1 MAESPP
7 FQLCANSFNV
17 DVLDSIHICL
27 ESPES
32 PAPFVKYSAREHAL
46 KVAKHLGVQ
55 KGLIYLLGTQSGFVE
70 DSDRDRPFR
79 QRRYF
84 YYLSGVDFPDCQL
97 TYDIETTKL
106 TLYIPEPEPSRVI
119 WMGPTPSIQE
129 CLDKYEVDQVSYTSE
144 TGDHISKWVCRNSH
158 QKIFILHPTHGL
170 PCLTPATTDV
180 DATALQP
187 AMDEARVLK
196 SEHEISLI
204 RRANDISSSAHRHV
218 LANLHSATNETH
230 LEAAFLE
237 TCIAKHAK
245 KQAYA
250 PIVGSGENASTLH
263 YEANNEDLAGR
274 ELVCLDASCEWECY
288 AADITR
294 TFPISGTFSPEAADI
309 YDIVTEMQ
317 SRCIEAL
324 RPGAIFRDL
333 HDMAMESGIRGLL
346 RLGIL
351 KNGTYEEI
359 RDAGTGRLFF
369 PHGLGHHLGLETHDV
384 DGASPL
390 LAANADRALKLVA
403 PPPPPPPP
411 YGHRRIAV
419 PPSPP
424 RPKYG
429 HRRKLE
435 AGMVLTVEP
444 GIYISR
450 YAVSVFAADPKHAR
464 FLDFGVI
471 ERYYRVGG
479 VRIEDDLLVT
489 EGGCENLTTAPKGEE
504 MCAIIRR
511 GRERGEGECDG
522 NEGVY

>member
-1 MAESPP
+1 MAVESLP
-7 FQLCANSFNV
+7 FQLRANSFDVN
-17 DVLDSIHICL
+17 VLDSIHICL
-27 ESPES
+27 ESPV
-32 PAPFVKYSAREHAL
+32 PFVKYSAREHAL

-55 KGLIYLLGTQSGFVE
+55 KGLIYLLGTQSANAE
-70 DSDRDRPFR
+70 DSDRELPFR

-84 YYLSGVDFPDCQL
+84 YYLSGVDFPDCSL

-106 TLYIPEPEPSRVI
+106 TLYIPAPEPSQII

-129 CLDKYEVDQVSYTSE
+129 CLDKYEVDQVSYTTE
-144 TGDHISKWVCRNSH
+144 VRHHIFKWASSNSH
-158 QKIFILHPTHGL
+158 HKIFLLHPTHA
-170 PCLTPATTDV
+170 PPSLTTLTTHL

-196 SEHEISLI
+196 SAHEISLL

-218 LANLHSATNETH
+218 LATLHAATNETH
-230 LEAAFLE
+230 LEAVFLKS
-237 TCIAKHAK
+237 CIEKHAK

-294 TFPISGTFSPEAADI
+294 TFPINGTFSPEAAAI

-324 RPGAIFRDL
+324 EPGVVFRDL
-333 HDMAMESGIRGLL
+333 HDLAMESGIRGLL
-346 RLGIL
+346 RLGIFR
-351 KNGTYEEI
+351 NGTYEEI

-384 DGASPL
+384 SGANPL
-390 LAANADRALKLVA
+390 LLATPPHTSLAV

-411 YGHRRIAV
+411 YT
-419 PPSPP
+419 
-424 RPKYG
+424 

-450 YAVSVFAADPKHAR
+450 YAVSVYGADPQHAR

-471 ERYYRVGG
+471 ERYYKVGG

-511 GRERGEGECDG
+511 GWGRGDGECDG

>member
-1 MAESPP
+1 MAVKSLP
-7 FQLCANSFNV
+7 FQLRANSF
-17 DVLDSIHICL
+17 DLAELDSIHISL
-27 ESPES
+27 D
-32 PAPFVKYSAREHAL
+32 APGQFVKYTAKEHAL

-55 KGLIYLLGTQSGFVE
+55 KGLIYLLGTQSASAE
-70 DSDRDRPFR
+70 DSDRELPFR

-84 YYLSGVDFPDCQL
+84 YYLSGVDFPDCSL

-106 TLYIPEPEPSRVI
+106 TLYIPAPEPSKII
-119 WMGPTPSIQE
+119 WLGPTPSIQE
-129 CLDKYEVDQVSYTSE
+129 CLDKYEVDQVSYTCE
-144 TGDHISKWVCRNSH
+144 LRNHIFKWAASNSH
-158 QKIFILHPTHGL
+158 QKIFLLHPTHAPPSL
-170 PCLTPATTDV
+170 ASITTNL

-187 AMDEARVLK
+187 AMDEARVIK
-196 SEHEISLI
+196 SAYEISLL
-204 RRANDISSSAHRHV
+204 RRANAISSSAHRHV
-218 LANLHSATNETH
+218 LASLHSATNETH
-230 LEAAFLE
+230 LEAVFLQ

-294 TFPISGTFSPEAADI
+294 TFPISGTFSPEAAAI
-309 YDIVTEMQ
+309 YEIVTEMQ
-317 SRCIEAL
+317 TRCIEAL
-324 RPGAIFRDL
+324 EPGVIFRDL
-333 HDMAMESGIRGLL
+333 HDLAMESGIRGLL

-359 RDAGTGRLFF
+359 REAGTGRLFF

-384 DGASPL
+384 DGAHPL
-390 LAANADRALKLVA
+390 LVA
-403 PPPPPPPP
+403 TTPCTASLSVPPPPPPP
-411 YGHRRIAV
+411 YT
-419 PPSPP
+419 
-424 RPKYG
+424 

-435 AGMVLTVEP
+435 AGMVVTVEP

-450 YAVSVFAADPKHAR
+450 YAVSVFGADPKHAK

-471 ERYYRVGG
+471 ERYYKVGG

-511 GRERGEGECDG
+511 GRGEGECDG